1 MTLTSATSSAT
12 HFYNHI
18 KNICN
23 QTDIYDDITELIYR
37 GCRFNIHDGILG
49 YVHPTI
55 GWFMV
60 ATFNY
65 DDKQDIIES
74 IQWVLD
80 EYGTNYTYMVLDREE
95 YEEQAGWL
103 SLGETETIF
112 GQLIGCHSHREPIE
126 ELEKE
131 GVIKILAI
139 EPRP

>member
-1 MTLTSATSSAT
+1 MTLTSAT
-12 HFYNHI
+12 HLYNHI
-18 KNICN
+18 KTFNLDKALHP
-23 QTDIYDDITELIYR
+23 TVEELQFQ
-37 GCRFNIHDGILG
+37 GCEFNIHDGILG
-49 YVHPTI
+49 YVHPTV

-80 EYGTNYTYMVLDREE
+80 EYGTNYTYIVLDREE
-95 YEEQAGWL
+95 YEEQAGWM
-103 SLGETETIF
+103 SLTEPETIF
-112 GQLIGCHSHREPIE
+112 GHLIGCHSHREPIE

-139 EPRP
+139 EPRQ